1 MQQAVI
7 QQAVIQL
14 AVIQY
19 SISCATMKMP
29 HFLVATCAILTLM
42 ILVIDLLT
50 AGDGGGDLPFVLGGF
65 PYIAVILATLWLP
78 GRNYTVF
85 FAALTTLLSLFM
97 LFVAPSIA
105 WHDVSNAL
113 IPNINPPDPHIYELS
128 VGNRLLSVFAIWI
141 TAILTIQRKRSEERS
156 QSLGAI
162 VQSSNDAIIG
172 QTMDGVITYWNRGAS
187 RIYQYTAEE
196 VVGEHISMLWA
207 RHTAS
212 AVEEEIMRKILEGNP
227 QEPYEA
233 VRRRKDGSEFD
244 VSIAISP
251 TLDERGELIGLSEI
265 GRDITDRKKYETA
278 LIDAKE
284 HAERVSKLKSTF
296 LTNMSHEI
304 RTPLSGILGFASI
317 LAQEATAEQH
327 ELAMLIEKSG
337 RRLLDTINSVLD
349 LSMLESDSFT
359 LHPAEM
365 NLAREVR
372 EKIELLQPLALEKGI
387 ELTADVP
394 AEPCEVV
401 LDHACLDRILNNL
414 IGNAIKFTPR
424 GSVQVKVFRTA
435 SHVSIRVADTGI
447 GISKEFMDRLFNEFE
462 QESSG
467 MSRLYEGSGLGL
479 SITKRLV
486 ELMNG
491 HIEVDTQMGVGSA
504 FTVHFLAGKQ
514 APDEQIRRDRSR
526 RRRATRGRAI
536 KRTTPARV
544 LLVEDDP
551 QMRMQMRLLLQRACN
566 LDLAEDEAVALTM
579 AQRNRYDLIL
589 QDINMGR
596 KHAGIDALQALR
608 RLPDYDVVP
617 VVAMTAYGLPRDRED
632 LLQAGFDEY
641 LCKPIT
647 EEQLFSVINQVLKE
661 D

>member
-1 MQQAVI
+1 
-7 QQAVIQL
+7 
-14 AVIQY
+14 
-19 SISCATMKMP
+19 MKMP
-29 HFLVATCAILTLM
+29 KFLVFTCTMLTLM
-42 ILVIDLLT
+42 ILVVDLLT

-65 PYIAVILATLWLP
+65 PYIAVVLATLWLP
-78 GRNYTVF
+78 GRGYTVF
-85 FAALTTLLSLFM
+85 FAGLTSLLSLFM
-97 LFVAPSIA
+97 LFVAPSIE
-105 WHDVSNAL
+105 WQVVSNSL
-113 IPNINPPDPHIYELS
+113 IPDVVPPKEYLYGIS

-141 TAILTIQRKRSEERS
+141 TAILTIQRKMSEERS

-172 QTMDGVITYWNRGAS
+172 QTMDGVITYWNRGAA
-187 RIYQYTAEE
+187 RIYQYKWDE
-196 VVGEHISMLWA
+196 VVGKHISILWA
-207 RHTAS
+207 ESAPSAS
-212 AVEEEIMRKILEGNP
+212 EQEIMRRIQQGKP

-233 VRRRKDGSEFD
+233 LRRRKDGSKID

-251 TLDERGELIGLSEI
+251 TYDERGAIIGLSEI
-265 GRDITDRKKYETA
+265 GRDITDRKKYEQA

-349 LSMLESDSFT
+349 LSMLEADSFV

-372 EKIELLQPLALEKGI
+372 EKVELLQPLALEKGI

-394 AEPCEVV
+394 SEPCEVV

-414 IGNAIKFTPR
+414 VGNAIKFTPK
-424 GSVQVKVFRTA
+424 GSVRVSVFMN
-435 SHVSIRVADTGI
+435 HPYVSIRVADTGI

-491 HIEVDTQMGVGSA
+491 LIEVDTRTGQGSV
-504 FTVHFLAGKQ
+504 FTVHFPAGRLE
-514 APDEQIRRDRSR
+514 PDEQIRRDRAR
-526 RRRATRGRAI
+526 RRRTSRTRTV
-536 KRTTPARV
+536 KRSTPARV
-544 LLVEDDP
+544 LLVDDDP
-551 QMRMQMRLLLQRACN
+551 QMRMQMRLLLQRTCN
-566 LDLAEDEAVALTM
+566 LDLAEDEQIALTM
-579 AQRNRYDLIL
+579 AQRNHYDLIL

-617 VVAMTAYGLPRDRED
+617 VVAMTAYGLPKDRED

-641 LCKPIT
+641 ICKPIS
-647 EEQLFSVINQVLKE
+647 EEQLLQVINQVLKE

>member
-1 MQQAVI
+1 
-7 QQAVIQL
+7 
-14 AVIQY
+14 
-19 SISCATMKMP
+19 MP
-29 HFLVATCAILTLM
+29 HFLLVATCIVLTLM
-42 ILVIDLLT
+42 ILIIDLLT
-50 AGDGGGDLPFVLGGF
+50 AGEGTGDLPFVLGGF
-65 PYIAVILATLWLP
+65 PYIGVVLATLWLP
-78 GRNYTVF
+78 GRSYTIF
-85 FAALTTLLSLFM
+85 FAALTSLLSLFM
-97 LFVAPSIA
+97 FFVAPYIA
-105 WHDVSNAL
+105 WSEVSHAL
-113 IPNINPPDPHIYELS
+113 IANVLPPDEHMFELS
-128 VGNRLLSVFAIWI
+128 VGNRVLSVFAIWI
-141 TAILTIQRKRSEERS
+141 TAILTIQRKLSEERS

-172 QTMDGVITYWNRGAS
+172 QTLEGVITYWNRGAT
-187 RIYQYTAEE
+187 RIYQYPVDE
-196 VVGEHISMLWA
+196 VIGRHISMLWA
-207 RHTAS
+207 LSSPTPS
-212 AVEEEIMRKILEGNP
+212 EQEIIRRIQRGQP

-233 VRRRKDGSEFD
+233 LRRRKDGSLID
-244 VSIAISP
+244 VSIAVSP
-251 TLDERGELIGLSEI
+251 TFDERGMVIGMSEI
-265 GRDITDRKKYETA
+265 GRDITDRKKYEQA

-284 HAERVSKLKSTF
+284 HAERVSRLKSTF

-349 LSMLESDSFT
+349 LSMLEADSFV

-372 EKIELLQPLALEKGI
+372 EKVELLQPLALEKGLS
-387 ELTADVP
+387 LTAEVP

-414 IGNAIKFTPR
+414 IGNAIKFTPK
-424 GSVQVKVFRTA
+424 GSVRVSVTRSAAQA
-435 SHVSIRVADTGI
+435 SVRVEDTGI
-447 GISKEFMDRLFNEFE
+447 GISREFMDRLFNEFE

-486 ELMNG
+486 ELMHG
-491 HIEVDTQMGVGSA
+491 QIEVETAPGRGSA
-504 FTVHFLAGKQ
+504 FTVHFPVHRAT
-514 APDEQIRRDRSR
+514 PDEAVWRERSR
-526 RRRATRGRAI
+526 RRRASYQRPE

-544 LLVEDDP
+544 LLVDDDP
-551 QMRMQMRLLLQRACN
+551 QMRMQMRLMLQRTCN
-566 LDLAEDEAVALTM
+566 LDLAEDEEIALTM

-596 KHAGIDALQALR
+596 KRAGIDALQALR

-617 VVAMTAYGLPRDRED
+617 VVALTAYGLPKDRED

-641 LCKPIT
+641 LSKPIS
-647 EEQLFSVINQVLKE
+647 EEQLFQVISQVLRE